1 MLVDTSVLLA
11 SINSRD
17 PAHVPCAALLVN
29 EEWVLPE
36 PVIVELDHMLRAR
49 NVNRAAFAGLAS
61 SIEAGAISL
70 EALIPSDFLR
80 VHELYVQYSQVDFVD
95 IAIVALAE
103 RLKETTIAT
112 LDHRDFRIIRPNHI
126 PAFTLVP

>member
-17 PAHVPCAALLVN
+17 PAHVPCAALLVDG
-29 EEWVLPE
+29 EWSLPE
-36 PVIVELDHMLRAR
+36 PVLVEIDHMLRAR
-49 NVNRAAFAGLAS
+49 HVTRSAFAELIR
-61 SIEAGAISL
+61 SIEIGAIPVVTL
-70 EALIPSDFLR
+70 APDDFPR
-80 VHELYVQYSQVDFVD
+80 IRELYVQYPQADFVD
-95 IAIVALAE
+95 LAIVALAE

>member
-1 MLVDTSVLLA
+1 
-11 SINSRD
+11 
-17 PAHVPCAALLVN
+17 LVN